1 MIFSMKEYL
10 FIIGFCLLGL
20 SGPFSFAQEYSSS
33 SYERYVPLTDR
44 AFEVKV
50 GNLRSQVN
58 SYEERLRRSR
68 LRWNQLFQSQLG
80 LQKADPAQKLDD
92 TPQKSAPVQDVS
104 ETSDQV
110 LAGKKVSNQV
120 TSTLSNRYYVGFS
133 LGAFAAQP
141 TSFVHAGNMQTDEV
155 DIEFDPGI
163 AGSLELGRKFNQ
175 WSFSLRYSYANPQL
189 SSEKWHEQIL
199 KLHNTYI
206 PSGENG
212 DLSFHNI
219 HIRSSYL
226 LDITPWFSLDL
237 GLGAGYSFCSFS
249 EMPFYPDLETDYFMF
264 SAGLGARI
272 AISEK
277 GSINLL
283 WMYQGSLTEK
293 SSIDSVDS
301 YLAEIG
307 AHYYF

>member
-1 MIFSMKEYL
+1 MIFSMKDYL
-10 FIIGFCLLGL
+10 FMIGFCLLGL
-20 SGPFSFAQEYSSS
+20 SGPFSHAQEYSSS

-44 AFEVKV
+44 AFKVKV

-68 LRWNQLFQSQLG
+68 LRWNQLFQSQFE
-80 LQKADPAQKLDD
+80 LQKGSPAQKIND
-92 TPQKSAPVQDVS
+92 TLKTSAANAA
-104 ETSDQV
+104 ETSEKV
-110 LAGKKVSNQV
+110 LEEKKFSNQFMPN
-120 TSTLSNRYYVGFS
+120 LINRYYLGFS

-141 TSFVHAGNMQTDEV
+141 TSFLHAVNPKTDEV
-155 DIEFDPGI
+155 DIEFDTGI

-189 SSEKWHEQIL
+189 SSEKWHEEML
-199 KLHNTYI
+199 KLHSNYI

-226 LDITPWFSLDL
+226 LEITPWFSLDL
-237 GLGAGYSFCSFS
+237 GLGAGYSFCYFS

-293 SSIDSVDS
+293 SSIASIDS
-301 YLAEIG
+301 YMAEIG
-307 AHYYF
+307 AYYYF